1 MNEEQK
7 ILSVPEGVS
16 RPLWSVMIPVY
27 NRTKFVRQAVESVLA
42 QDPGP
47 DQMQIGVVDNS
58 TESID
63 WKTILP
69 PEILRRVEIFI
80 HPKSLPVHGNWNTCI
95 RKSNGHLIH
104 ILHDD
109 DWVAKGF
116 YDEIARLSD
125 ESPEAGIFAV
135 RSFLVDECGVI
146 DNVSK
151 RFATNANVSYDLTR
165 FFPYNP
171 VQCPGVVV
179 RRHAYEVLGGF
190 KPDFQYVIDLEMWI
204 RVVNAFGVRFSE
216 EILSYYRISS
226 SNGTHSLML
235 SGRNLSDMLSF
246 CKWASLQYEPLKDV
260 DWLDI
265 VLLTAKRQELF
276 LHSIGEMDASAVAR
290 KFWFEN
296 ASTREKIIR
305 LKDELKAAL
314 KRRLASVF

>member
-7 ILSVPEGVS
+7 ILPVPEGVS

-42 QDPGP
+42 EEPGP
-47 DQMQIGVVDNS
+47 DQMQICIVDNS

-63 WKTILP
+63 WTAVLG
-69 PEILRRVEIFI
+69 PETLQRIEMFKQ
-80 HPKSLPVHGNWNTCI
+80 PKSVPGHDNWNTCI
-95 RKSNGHLIH
+95 RQARGHLVH

-109 DWVAKGF
+109 DWVAAGF
-116 YDEIARLSD
+116 YREISRLSD
-125 ESPEAGIFAV
+125 ESPDAGLFAV

-146 DNVSK
+146 DNVNK
-151 RFATNANVSYDLTR
+151 KFAGQGKVSYDLTR
-165 FFPYNP
+165 FFPHNP

-179 RRHAYEVLGGF
+179 RRNAYEVLGGF
-190 KPDFQYVIDLEMWI
+190 KDDWQYVIDLEMWI
-204 RVVNAFGVRFSE
+204 RVVHAFGVRFSE
-216 EILSYYRISS
+216 EIISYYRIS
-226 SNGTHSLML
+226 NGNGKHSLML

-246 CKWASLQYEPLKDV
+246 CKWASLQYESLNDV

-276 LHSIGEMDASAVAR
+276 LHSIGEMDASTVAR
-290 KFWFEN
+290 KFWFDN
-296 ASTREKIIR
+296 ASTREKIVR

-314 KRRLASVF
+314 KRRLASMF